1 MKIKTSMENI
11 NPDRP
16 LTLKEA
22 SFMVSMAVTENTKNM
37 GIVLSKMIPNFSFSE
52 FSKLLAEEAMKGV
65 PTEIMDAIQEGIY
78 GKKN

>member
-1 MKIKTSMENI
+1 MKIKNDMEDI

-22 SFMVSMAVTENTKNM
+22 SFMVSMAVTENTKNI
-37 GIVLSKMIPNFSFSE
+37 GIVLSKMIPNFSFSK
-52 FSKLLAEEAMKGV
+52 FSELLAEETMKGV
-65 PTEIMDAIQEGIY
+65 STEIIDAIQGSVY